1 MKQRDIRWTQTNHHN
16 NENYYDYDGTE
27 NKWNI
32 FLNNIYEEEIM
43 TLIKE
48 PAYKEDYNNNEEE
61 NYGQFWWRLW

>member
-1 MKQRDIRWTQTNHHN
+1 MKQRDIRWTQTTHHN

-48 PAYKEDYNNNEEE
+48 PAYKEDYNNNE
-61 NYGQFWWRLW
+61 NYMCVFKRLFML